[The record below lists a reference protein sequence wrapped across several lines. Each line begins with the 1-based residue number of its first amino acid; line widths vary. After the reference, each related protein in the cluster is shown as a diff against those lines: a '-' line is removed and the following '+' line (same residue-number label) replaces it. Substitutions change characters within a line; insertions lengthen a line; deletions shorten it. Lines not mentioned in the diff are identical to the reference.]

1 MANRYNFFYFEA
13 EFKKYLTAG
22 KAEAS
27 TIKNYLSDL
36 HYFFSWV
43 QNTRHMTDLD
53 YSELA
58 EVFSYSLIRSYHEYL
73 RSSTNSENTID
84 RRIATLRKFFLL
96 CIEQRWL
103 ISNPADEFDKKTKLD
118 EQEEIIASYRQSLI
132 SKAYTQD
139 ELSRHINVIRDLVI
153 NSQLL

>member
-43 QNTRHMTDLD
+43 QNTRHMSDLD
-53 YSELA
+53 YSELE
-58 EVFSYSLIRSYHEYL
+58 EVFSHSLIRSYYL
-73 RSSTNSENTID
+73 YLKSSTNSGNTID

-96 CIEQRWL
+96 CVEQRWL
-103 ISNPADEFDKKTKLD
+103 HSNPTDEFDKKTKQD
-118 EQEEIIASYRQSLI
+118 EQEEIISAYKQSLMP
-132 SKAYTQD
+132 KNYTQD
-139 ELSRHINVIRDLVI
+139 DLAHHINVIRDLVI